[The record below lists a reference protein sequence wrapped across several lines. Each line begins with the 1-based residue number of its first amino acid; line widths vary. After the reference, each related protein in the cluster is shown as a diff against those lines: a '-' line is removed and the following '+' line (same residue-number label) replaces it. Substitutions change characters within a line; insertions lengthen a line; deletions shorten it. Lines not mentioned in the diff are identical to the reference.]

1 MEKKAFKRIN
11 LLSMFFQFGCNVDT
25 KQHMSDILV
34 VSIVGCTIKI
44 APMYNFSEKYEVFQ
58 QFKKCF
64 YSNFLSNIVIF
75 HRYYVYACL
84 YIYLYLSMHIIYIYI
99 YL

>member
-1 MEKKAFKRIN
+1 MADQFNNRPDQLHKYLIKFFLGMEKKAFKRIN
-11 LLSMFFQFGCNVDT
+11 LLSMFFQFGCNVDI
-25 KQHMSDILV
+25 KQYMSDILV

-64 YSNFLSNIVIF
+64 
-75 HRYYVYACL
+75 
-84 YIYLYLSMHIIYIYI
+84 
-99 YL
+99 